1 MGNLALSLLEVGYLR
16 TTHARAKALQS
27 FAERLMTLAKRG
39 DLHARRQ
46 ALSLLPHGKRPRT
59 AAADRDWTPPN
70 KRAISRL
77 FDEMAPQ
84 YETRQLADGS
94 EVPWNGGYTRVVKL
108 THRKGDAAEISL
120 VSWVE
125 PDAVVGAVQPVPVA
139 EMVATAVEEAPV
151 EEAAIEEV
159 EAAPSE
165 EVADEVVDATVE
177 VGDVEA
183 GDDDDNNEDK
193 E

>member
-1 MGNLALSLLEVGYLR
+1 MRHRNKIRKLGVTTSHRRSLMGNLALSLLEVGYLR

-125 PDAVVGAVQPVPVA
+125 PEWQSDMIQHLMIGK
-139 EMVATAVEEAPV
+139 T
-151 EEAAIEEV
+151 
-159 EAAPSE
+159 
-165 EVADEVVDATVE
+165 
-177 VGDVEA
+177 
-183 GDDDDNNEDK
+183 
-193 E
+193 